1 MKKVLSILLISLFVC
16 SGAWAKNLEKKKTE
30 LKKIYEAGGISK
42 IEYKKAVDFL
52 ENPEENPEKKSK
64 RTFNLSK
71 KKKKKDK
78 IESILKKKDKDKEK
92 IT

>member
-52 ENPEENPEKKSK
+52 ENPEENP
-64 RTFNLSK
+64 
-71 KKKKKDK
+71 
-78 IESILKKKDKDKEK
+78 
-92 IT
+92 